1 MTWMH
6 QLAADPDAVHV
17 WLWDGCR
24 VDAPTMTAKLS
35 REERHRAEAF
45 RSDAARRQFLQG
57 RFLLRSLL
65 ETYLGAGA
73 GQLPL
78 SCGQYG
84 KPDFS
89 VRGSDLRFNLS
100 HDDAGIAVA
109 LCCGRDVGVDV
120 DTAPEGYQLDD
131 VIAQHFNVD
140 EQASLSCQPGFGFVD
155 IWTAKEAVL
164 KATGEGITGCL
175 RDVGVVQHRAGGYRF
190 ASSLVYRGIR
200 YGLCR
205 RQFGSRALAVSAR
218 ANAATPLVPSS
229 DPAPVINMNLFD
241 YQDFL

>member
-6 QLAADPDAVHV
+6 QLAGDPHAVHV
-17 WLWDGCR
+17 WLWDGCG

-35 REERHRAEAF
+35 REERHRADAF
-45 RSDAARRQFLQG
+45 RRDAARRQFLQG
-57 RFLLRSLL
+57 RFLLRALL
-65 ETYLGAGA
+65 DTYLGVGA

-89 VRGSDLRFNLS
+89 VRGSNLRFNLS

-109 LCCGRDVGVDV
+109 LCWGRDVGVDV
-120 DTAPEGYQLDD
+120 DTPPQGYQLDE
-131 VIAQHFNVD
+131 VIAQHFNMD
-140 EQASLSCQPGFGFVD
+140 EQGSLSCPKGFGFVD

-175 RDVGVVQHRAGGYRF
+175 RDVGVVQRRASGYRF
-190 ASSLVYRGIR
+190 ANSLVYRGVR

-205 RQFGSRALAVSAR
+205 RQFGNRALAVSTR
-218 ANAATPLVPSS
+218 APVVAPPAASR
-229 DPAPVINMNLFD
+229 DPAPVINMTVFD
-241 YQDFL
+241 YQDFF